1 MAAEKVTLG
10 TYFGS
15 IVVSDSDAD
24 ENGKDNVTGAAS
36 TVHLVQIDNTS
47 NSGTRV
53 FFKMYDAAN
62 PTIGTDAPDYI
73 LPVQGGAKRTFVS
86 PDGFVFST
94 AVSYACVTGA
104 AKSDTTAPSSAV
116 SIVLIAV

>member
-10 TYFGS
+10 TYFGN

-24 ENGKDNVTGAAS
+24 ENGQDNVTGAAS
-36 TVHLVQIDNTS
+36 TVHSIQIDNTA

-53 FFKMYDAAN
+53 FFKLYDAAD
-62 PTIGTDAPDYI
+62 PTIGTTAPDYV
-73 LPVQGGAKRTFVS
+73 LPVQGGAKRTFIS
-86 PDGFVFST
+86 SDGFVFST

-104 AKSDTTAPSSAV
+104 AKSDTTGPSSAV
-116 SIVLIAV
+116 KIVLIAV